1 MPGGSTCL
9 IWPSF
14 CLVTCL
20 QLESNQNPF
29 THQANALTVL
39 VYSMKGYLL
48 LPYLCLNIISE
59 YCTFCCF
66 LSRVGYFA
74 TKIQCCLLS

>member
-1 MPGGSTCL
+1 MFDLAKFLFGDLSPAGIKS
-9 IWPSF
+9 
-14 CLVTCL
+14 
-20 QLESNQNPF
+20 ESF

-59 YCTFCCF
+59 YCTFVAF
-66 LSRVGYFA
+66 
-74 TKIQCCLLS
+74 